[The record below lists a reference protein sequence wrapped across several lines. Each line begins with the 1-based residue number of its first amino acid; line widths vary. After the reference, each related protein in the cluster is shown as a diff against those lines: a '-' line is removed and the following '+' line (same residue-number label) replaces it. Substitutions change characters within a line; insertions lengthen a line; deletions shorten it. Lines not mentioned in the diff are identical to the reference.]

1 MKQAILSSRKIRI
14 GRILLILC
22 AALFALE
29 FTACCPCRHL
39 ADKDTHTET
48 SSNDTTVNVREI
60 HIIDTVYVPV
70 PAQSASSVGET
81 DTNGLPSSH
90 LETDFAVSDAFVDS
104 TGKLHHS
111 LENKPQNIP
120 AVVDMTVH
128 ATDTTIKQ
136 TQTTNDTHTEYVEVE
151 KELKWWQ
158 TMFIYIGIAS
168 CVFFLGWLVW
178 RLFLRPKFGKLF
190 G

>member
-1 MKQAILSSRKIRI
+1 MKHAILSSQQIRI
-14 GRILLILC
+14 GRIMLALCVLL
-22 AALFALE
+22 FSSV
-29 FTACCPCRHL
+29 FTGCCPCRHITN
-39 ADKDTHTET
+39 THTET
-48 SSNDTTVNVREI
+48 ISNDTTVKTREI
-60 HIIDTVYVPV
+60 HIIDTVFVEV

-81 DTNGLPSSH
+81 DTNGLPSSK
-90 LETDFAVSDAFVDS
+90 LETDFAVSEAFVDS
-104 TGKLHHS
+104 TGKLHHT

-168 CVFFLGWLVW
+168 CVFFLGWVVW